1 MKLAITGMV
10 LAFFVSGAPY
20 SQAADQPLEF
30 EVASIK
36 QAPPR
41 IVDAPQGMV
50 GCFGG
55 PGSRDPVRYA
65 CANASVSLMALFA
78 YGLKAYQI
86 RPPASEDTTR
96 FNVAAKVSPGAT
108 AEQVKVMLQNLLA
121 DRFKLA
127 FHHEKSEVKGYALV
141 VAKRV
146 LKMKESA
153 PDPPRAPAEV
163 GAPPAA
169 PERVKDKDGFAYFPM
184 RNGFAVSGNSGL
196 TRWVGGNVPTDSEDA
211 PCLTGMLNS
220 LTGQPVVDSTGL
232 KGKYD
237 FTLTFSSGSPD
248 GASGSAAGSS
258 PSDPG
263 GTVPATDVGPSV
275 FGALEDQLG
284 LKLEP
289 KKIMIDA
296 FVIDH
301 AERTPTEN

>member
-1 MKLAITGMV
+1 MKVAITGMV
-10 LAFFVSGAPY
+10 LAVFVSGVPY
-20 SQAADQPLEF
+20 SQAADQSLEF

-41 IVDAPQGMV
+41 MVDAPQGMV

-55 PGSRDPVRYA
+55 PGSRDPLRYT
-65 CANASVSLMALFA
+65 CVNASVSLMVLYA
-78 YGLKAYQI
+78 YRLKAYQI
-86 RPPASEDTTR
+86 PPPASEDTTR

-108 AEQVKVMLQNLLA
+108 AEQVRAMLQNLLA

-127 FHHEKSEVKGYALV
+127 FHHEKTEVRGYALV
-141 VAKRV
+141 VAKRG
-146 LKMKESA
+146 LKMQESA

-169 PERVKDKDGFAYFPM
+169 PQRVKDKDGFAYFPM
-184 RNGFAVSGNSGL
+184 RNGFAVSGYSGL
-196 TRWVGGNVPTDSEDA
+196 TRWVGGNVPTDSPDA
-211 PCLTGMLNS
+211 PCLTGMLNI
-220 LTGQPVVDSTGL
+220 LTGQAVVDSTGL

-237 FTLTFSSGSPD
+237 FTLTFSSE
-248 GASGSAAGSS
+248 GASGTAAASS

-263 GTVPATDVGPSV
+263 GIVPAADVGPSV
-275 FGALEDQLG
+275 FGALEGQLG

>member
-1 MKLAITGMV
+1 MMLAITGVV

-41 IVDAPQGMV
+41 MVDAPQGVV

-55 PGSRDPVRYA
+55 PGSRDPVRYT
-65 CANASVSLMALFA
+65 CANASVSLMVLYA

-96 FNVAAKVSPGAT
+96 FNVAAKVSSGVT
-108 AEQVKVMLQNLLA
+108 AEQVRVMLRNLLA

-127 FHHEKSEVKGYALV
+127 FHHEKTEVKGYALV
-141 VAKRV
+141 VAKRGS
-146 LKMKESA
+146 KMKESA
-153 PDPPRAPAEV
+153 TDPPRGPAEV
-163 GAPPAA
+163 DAPPAA

-220 LTGQPVVDSTGL
+220 LTGKPVVDSTGL

-237 FTLTFSSGSPD
+237 FTLTFSSEEARGT
-248 GASGSAAGSS
+248 AAASS

-263 GTVPATDVGPSV
+263 GIAPAIDVGPSV
-275 FGALEDQLG
+275 FGALEGQLG
-284 LKLEP
+284 LRLEP
-289 KKIMIDA
+289 RKIMIDA

-301 AERTPTEN
+301 AEGTPTEN